1 MTVSL
6 FMQLFYCKKKVK
18 HAMPLR
24 DVGRI
29 LIFLSMATEPVGGQ
43 TIEFV
48 TMASVMPDLPSH
60 GASSPFD
67 PWYQII
73 LLGEQRNMYVYN
85 LPKVVT

>member
-1 MTVSL
+1 
-6 FMQLFYCKKKVK
+6 
-18 HAMPLR
+18 MPLR